1 VRFLERAP
9 AQNTFQGITLLVQI
23 AGLIGTGWLMW
34 SRSILPRLAFETSD
48 RLIAQAFGYALLACG
63 ASASITAILYL
74 ALVRSW
80 NSDVLPLAL
89 RTSATAIWFGPATIL
104 LATLSPAAMFAAL
117 VLVVSG
123 TRLLYSEWRLVAP
136 EGAASLSFAP
146 NFLGPSFVLA
156 VAFQG
161 AVVSVMFGYP
171 LAAALLVC
179 LSVSLFTLLLLLAG
193 LAAVRERQNLPRSIM
208 GLMLTIILAAGLTT
222 TGAVFGTSSGAS
234 SGGPL
239 ASARGVLRY
248 LFRPEGRT
256 APQSTVYLLPPPE
269 DDGNIPNIG
278 YPGVILRPEV
288 QLRTTLVAPPP
299 ASIRK
304 PGAPDAALPAA
315 IPFSG
320 EYWLLRPPNAR
331 PPLRSYF
338 RRVSPLAQSFTSVDH
353 TTLRMEAH
361 QKLEHEIDLNCC
373 AAIQIAI
380 SNGDRYPE
388 SVSLELVLADLT
400 EEGSRSLVLGTAE
413 VASWSRSGGE
423 TVPEVLNF
431 AVPSHASLTRFNE
444 ITVIFHFNPI
454 RDDRSARIAIERFML
469 IPRS

>member
-1 VRFLERAP
+1 VRFPERAP
-9 AQNTFQGITLLVQI
+9 AQNTFRGITLLVQI

-34 SRSILPRLAFETSD
+34 SQSILPRLAFETPD
-48 RLIAQAFGYALLACG
+48 RLILQAFGYALLACG
-63 ASASITAILYL
+63 ASVSITAILYL

-80 NSDVLPLAL
+80 NSEVLPLAL

-117 VLVVSG
+117 VLVVSA
-123 TRLLYSEWRLVAP
+123 TRLLYSEWRLPASEVR
-136 EGAASLSFAP
+136 ASLPFAP
-146 NFLGPSFVLA
+146 SFGLA
-156 VAFQG
+156 VAFQS
-161 AVVSVMFGYP
+161 ALVSLMFGYP

-193 LAAVRERQNLPRSIM
+193 LASVRERQKLPRSIM
-208 GLMLTIILAAGLTT
+208 GLILTIVLAAGLIT

-248 LFRPEGRT
+248 LFRPERRP
-256 APQSTVYLLPPPE
+256 ASPAKVYLQPPPE
-269 DDGNIPNIG
+269 IDGNIPNIG

-288 QLRTTLVAPPP
+288 KLRATLVVPPP
-299 ASIRK
+299 AWIRK
-304 PGAPDAALPAA
+304 PGPPEAAMPAE

-320 EYWLLRPPNAR
+320 EYWLFRPPNVR
-331 PPLRSYF
+331 PPLRSDF

-353 TTLRMEAH
+353 TVLRMEAH
-361 QKLEHEIDLNCC
+361 QKLDHAIDLSCC
-373 AAIQIAI
+373 GAIQIAI
-380 SNGDRYPE
+380 SNGDRYPG

-400 EEGSRSLVLGTAE
+400 GEGSRALVLGTAE
-413 VASWSRSGGE
+413 VASWPRSGGE
-423 TVPEVLNF
+423 PVPEVLNF

-444 ITVIFHFNPI
+444 VTVIFHFNSI
-454 RDDRSARIAIERFML
+454 RDDRSARMAIERFVL